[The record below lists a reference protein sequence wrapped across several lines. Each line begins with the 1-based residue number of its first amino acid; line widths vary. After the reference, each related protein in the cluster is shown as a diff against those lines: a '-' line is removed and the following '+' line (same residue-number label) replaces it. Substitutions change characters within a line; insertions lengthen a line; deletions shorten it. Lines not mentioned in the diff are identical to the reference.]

1 MLFGSLYEGKYVRV
15 YDFSVGVHRD
25 CSAHWEGRSIDFYW
39 TADGSTDESKSAL
52 EENSQALCALPVD
65 KALKGGNGQKGQRS

>member
-25 CSAHWEGRSIDFYW
+25 CNAHWEGHSIGFHW
-39 TADGSTDESKSAL
+39 MADGSTDETKRAL
-52 EENSQALCALPVD
+52 EEISQTLPAL
-65 KALKGGNGQKGQRS
+65 R